1 MSIEVKDLTKIY
13 GQQKAIDHISFNIN
27 NGEIVGFLGP
37 NGAGK
42 STTMKIITG
51 YLEPDEG
58 KAFVS
63 GISVSERPMDS
74 KKKIGYLP
82 EANPLY
88 QDMYVKEY
96 LDFVSGIHS
105 IVGNRAE
112 QINKVIGLVG
122 LTPES
127 KKKIG
132 QLSKGYKQRVGL
144 AAALIHDPEVL
155 VLDEPTSGLDPNQII
170 EIREVIRNLGKN
182 KTVLFSSHI
191 LQEVEAICDRVII
204 INKGRIVADDSLSNL
219 QRTNMTSHT
228 VLVKFKE
235 AIETSSMTALG
246 EVEALHYQGE
256 IKTWKLETANPESVR
271 RQLLELALKD
281 NLNIVS
287 LQSENKSLEDV
298 FRSLTV
304 EPNQPDAQAG
314 DKQGAQPI

>member
-1 MSIEVKDLTKIY
+1 MSIEVKNLLKIY
-13 GQQKAIDHISFNIN
+13 GEQKAVNDISFKIGK
-27 NGEIVGFLGP
+27 GEIVGFLGP

-51 YLEPDEG
+51 YLKQDGGNALVCGMNVTDDPL
-58 KAFVS
+58 
-63 GISVSERPMDS
+63 SV

-82 EANPLY
+82 EGNSLY
-88 QDMYVKEY
+88 YEMYVKEY
-96 LDFVSGIHS
+96 LGFIAEIHGI
-105 IVGNRAE
+105 GNRRSAITNAIE
-112 QINKVIGLVG
+112 MVG

-170 EIREVIRNLGKN
+170 EIREVIRQQGKN

-204 INKGRIVADDSLSNL
+204 INKGKLVADDTLSNL
-219 QRTNMTSHT
+219 QSSNKNKHSI
-228 VLVKFKE
+228 VVQFKE
-235 AIETSSMTALG
+235 PVSKIILEKIHSYEGIEELTATHFRITTSD
-246 EVEALHYQGE
+246 
-256 IKTWKLETANPESVR
+256 PESVR
-271 RQLLELALKD
+271 KQILEIALQN

-287 LQSENKSLEDV
+287 LQSENQSLEEI
-298 FRSLTV
+298 FRTLT
-304 EPNQPDAQAG
+304 QQAELVSEN
-314 DKQGAQPI
+314 